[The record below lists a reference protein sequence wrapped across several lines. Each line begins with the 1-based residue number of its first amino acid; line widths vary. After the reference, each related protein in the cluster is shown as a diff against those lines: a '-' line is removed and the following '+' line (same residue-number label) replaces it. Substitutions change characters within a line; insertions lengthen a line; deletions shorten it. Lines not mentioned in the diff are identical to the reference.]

1 MIGYLRGKLLE
12 LEPSRALVD
21 VGGVGYQVQIPLSTF
36 YELQKQAEGSEVAL
50 RIFTQVRED
59 TLALFGFSTRREKA
73 LFEKLLAVSGIGPK
87 LAQAVLSGM
96 PPGDLASALA
106 TGDVRRLNSI
116 PGVGKKTA
124 ERMVLE
130 LKDKVQDLA
139 ADLPAKLSSGDG
151 DLVEALVNLGYRRR
165 NAESAVSLT
174 TREHTGKPFADLLR
188 LSLQRLSKI

>member
-21 VGGVGYQVQIPLSTF
+21 AGGVGYQVQIPLSTF
-36 YELQKQAEGSEVAL
+36 YELQKLAEGSEVAL

-96 PPGDLASALA
+96 PPDDLTSALA
-106 TGDVRRLNSI
+106 SGDVRRLNSI

-130 LKDKVQDLA
+130 LRDKVQDLA
-139 ADLPAKLSSGDG
+139 ANLPAVLPSGDG
-151 DLVEALVNLGYRRR
+151 DLVEALINLGYRRR
-165 NAESAVSLT
+165 NVESAVSLT

-188 LSLQRLSKI
+188 LSLQRLSKV